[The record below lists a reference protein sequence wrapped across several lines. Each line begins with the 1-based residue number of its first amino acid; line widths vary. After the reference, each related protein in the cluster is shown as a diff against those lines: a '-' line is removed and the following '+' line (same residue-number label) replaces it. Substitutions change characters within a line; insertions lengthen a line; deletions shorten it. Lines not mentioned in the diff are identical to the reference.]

1 MIGAAITRLRRG
13 EAQNVVIEL
22 VILVLAAVVA
32 WGRFAPYAG

>member
-13 EAQNVVIEL
+13 ETQNVVIEL

-32 WGRFAPYAG
+32 CGRFGPYAF